1 MSARQP
7 ARQVVQRTI
16 EPWAACE
23 VTQYTALAVRAMHAG
38 NASGDQQKSFMVW
51 LNTIAS
57 PLIGI
62 GWSPD
67 DERISS
73 FLAGRRFVA
82 LKIAEI
88 LKTNPDF
95 YNQKGTDK

>member
-1 MSARQP
+1 VTARQP
-7 ARQVVQRTI
+7 ARQGVQRLT
-16 EPWAACE
+16 EPWAECS
-23 VTQYTALAVRAMHAG
+23 VTPYIANAVRAVHTG
-38 NASGDQQKSFMVW
+38 NASEEQQKAFMVW

-67 DERISS
+67 DERVSS

-82 LKIAEI
+82 LKIVEI

-95 YNQKGTDK
+95 YTTKGTTK

>member
-7 ARQVVQRTI
+7 ARTVIQRGT

-23 VTQYTALAVRAMHAG
+23 VSHYIAMATRAMHAG
-38 NASGDQQKSFMVW
+38 NASEEQQKTFMVW

-57 PLIGI
+57 PMIGI

-67 DERISS
+67 DERVSC
-73 FLAGRRFVA
+73 FLAGRRFVS

-95 YNQKGTDK
+95 YNAKGNDK